1 MQLDKLEL
9 AGCPVTTN
17 PHEIAAAML
26 DAELKALF
34 SAGTTKL
41 AKPKI
46 AHAWKTNLVPVI
58 SALGFS
64 GIGCDFSRKTER
76 SIQTISLQKF
86 NGGGSF
92 SVNFGMQPLILAR
105 NDQTTCRER
114 NCVIRTRWST
124 DGLDIWWR
132 YENSIESMV
141 AAAQSAARLMDKNC
155 DVQFDWLETAVFDAT
170 EPDWDSVDPISRSG
184 IVLARNLVRSNGNSP
199 AIQNN
204 D

>member
-1 MQLDKLEL
+1 LNLDKQEL

-17 PHEIAAAML
+17 PHETAATIL

-34 SAGTTKL
+34 SKGATKQ

-64 GIGCDFSRKTER
+64 GNGCDFSRKTER
-76 SIQTISLQKF
+76 SIQAISLQNF
-86 NGGGSF
+86 SGGGSF
-92 SVNFGMQPLILAR
+92 LVNFGMQPLMLAH
-105 NDQTTCRER
+105 NDQTICRER
-114 NCVIRTRWST
+114 DCVIRTRWST

-132 YENSIESMV
+132 YENSMESMV
-141 AAAQSAARLMDKNC
+141 AAAQSAGRLMDKNC